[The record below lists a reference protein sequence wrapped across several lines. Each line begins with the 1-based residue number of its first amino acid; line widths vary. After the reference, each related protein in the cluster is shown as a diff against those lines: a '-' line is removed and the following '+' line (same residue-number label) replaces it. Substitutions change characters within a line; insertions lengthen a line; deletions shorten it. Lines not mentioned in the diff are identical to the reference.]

1 MSELQNLMQSTGLWR
16 ASSIDGQYLESC
28 PSGFE
33 ALDRELPGSGWPAS
47 GITELL
53 HDHAGIGELRLL
65 MPALAQLSHNQT
77 RWILFVSPPYIP
89 YAPALGRAGID
100 LARVLVCQPKNTK
113 DYLWVMEKAL
123 SSQSCSAVITR
134 PAGILD
140 KQVRRL
146 QVAAKSGNCWGVLFR
161 PESAG
166 VNASPAELRIRLR
179 PHTHSKDHS
188 ALSLKVIKR
197 HGRWESGDILLHFDD
212 ELHRPMPDF
221 SELMLQPFQSRDFKA
236 IRHTLTPQPAPPTTA
251 IHEHQ

>member
-1 MSELQNLMQSTGLWR
+1 MNELQNLMQSTGLWR

-28 PSGFE
+28 SSGFE
-33 ALDRELPGSGWPAS
+33 ALDRELPGSGWPAN

-65 MPALAQLSHNQT
+65 MPALARLSHSQT

-89 YAPALGRAGID
+89 YAPALAQAGID
-100 LARVLVCQPKNTK
+100 LARVLICQPGNTK

-123 SSQSCSAVITR
+123 SSESCSAVVAW
-134 PAGILD
+134 PHGILD

-146 QVAAKSGNCWGVLFR
+146 QVAAKSGSCWGVLFR
-161 PESAG
+161 RESAG

-179 PHTHSKDHS
+179 PHGHSKDHS
-188 ALSLKVIKR
+188 ALALKVIKR
-197 HGRWESGDILLHFDD
+197 YGRWESGDILLHFDD

-221 SELMLQPFQSRDFKA
+221 SEMMLQPFQSRDFKA
-236 IRHTLTPQPAPPTTA
+236 IGHRLTPKPAPVPTA
-251 IHEHQ
+251 IHEYQ